1 MSNRNKETSPAVAS
15 NKKEVSRSRAF
26 MSNTFWS
33 LLLQVVT
40 LAVGFI
46 VPQVIIKV
54 YGSETNG
61 LVSSL
66 TQFVSY
72 ISLVEAGISA
82 AAVFALYDPISRGDA
97 KGVSVVVS
105 SAKRFYYK
113 SGFLFTVAALALA
126 VLYPLLIDL
135 GGLSPSRVFVLVL
148 SLCATGFLDFFT
160 LAKYRVL
167 LTADQKNW
175 VIQIATIIYK
185 ILYAIVVVV
194 VASLGV
200 SVEIVYLAA
209 IVPIVIR
216 SVVLIVYT
224 RRVFPEVDFC
234 ADSSGFNLPQRWDA
248 LYLQILGA
256 IQNGAPIII
265 ATFVTDS
272 LSMVSVFSIYLL
284 VANGVRNAVSSVT
297 QGTQASFGD
306 VIARGQSETLRAAFS
321 EFQVVSYTATAVLC
335 SVAFVLIMPFITLYT
350 SGIDGVRYYYTS
362 IGFLCIFEVL
372 LYHLKT
378 PQGLLVIAAGMYRET
393 RVQTTIQAALL
404 LLCSTVLGLQWGVP
418 GILAG
423 VCISDLY
430 RTVDLIFFVP
440 ARITGTKP
448 RHTIKLIGLCLLG
461 CLITCAPFMAIGVS
475 CRNWFE
481 WLAWG
486 VAVGVWGLVAC
497 FAMYALFARTEITG
511 LVERVK
517 RMLHRS

>member
-1 MSNRNKETSPAVAS
+1 
-15 NKKEVSRSRAF
+15 

-40 LAVGFI
+40 LAVGFV

-126 VLYPLLIDL
+126 VLYPPPHRP

-297 QGTQASFGD
+297 QGTQASF
-306 VIARGQSETLRAAFS
+306 ET
-321 EFQVVSYTATAVLC
+321 
-335 SVAFVLIMPFITLYT
+335 
-350 SGIDGVRYYYTS
+350 
-362 IGFLCIFEVL
+362 
-372 LYHLKT
+372 
-378 PQGLLVIAAGMYRET
+378 
-393 RVQTTIQAALL
+393 
-404 LLCSTVLGLQWGVP
+404 
-418 GILAG
+418 
-423 VCISDLY
+423 
-430 RTVDLIFFVP
+430 
-440 ARITGTKP
+440 
-448 RHTIKLIGLCLLG
+448 
-461 CLITCAPFMAIGVS
+461 
-475 CRNWFE
+475 
-481 WLAWG
+481 
-486 VAVGVWGLVAC
+486 
-497 FAMYALFARTEITG
+497 
-511 LVERVK
+511 
-517 RMLHRS
+517 